1 MPTEKQPDLPLQIK
15 DDIFFLKSVEDFE
28 KVVVHVNY
36 DQPLK
41 EWTRREM
48 DGAPVS
54 YPCIAIIQWKY
65 EGYDYIQVKTLT
77 LGEIENLQWK

>member
-1 MPTEKQPDLPLQIK
+1 MSTEKRPDLPLQIK

-48 DGAPVS
+48 DAAPVS
-54 YPCIAIIQWKY
+54 YPCIAIIQWRYK
-65 EGYDYIQVKTLT
+65 GYHYIQVKTLT
-77 LGEIENLQWK
+77 LGEMENLQWK